1 MLGFIFPHIG
11 TVMDLCFDGYSE
23 ASGGVW
29 QLLGH
34 MANARLAKHYHQQ
47 SEEEEADP
55 GCDEGKRLNVVVQD
69 VPGGGRCGECGE
81 EETVGHGGGEGG
93 RPQTWSG
100 GGNSS
105 RNSFAITS
113 FLRKLAPTLS
123 SPIWETHKS
132 INIQTTSHIN

>member
-1 MLGFIFPHIG
+1 MKLAWKLPFWPETELVIGYFNLKLLAIRIDMNIG
-11 TVMDLCFDGYSE
+11 TLMDLCFDGYSE

-55 GCDEGKRLNVVVQD
+55 GCDEGQRLNVVVQD

-81 EETVGHGGGEGG
+81 EETVGHGGGEEG
-93 RPQTWSG
+93 
-100 GGNSS
+100 
-105 RNSFAITS
+105 IV
-113 FLRKLAPTLS
+113 
-123 SPIWETHKS
+123 
-132 INIQTTSHIN
+132 